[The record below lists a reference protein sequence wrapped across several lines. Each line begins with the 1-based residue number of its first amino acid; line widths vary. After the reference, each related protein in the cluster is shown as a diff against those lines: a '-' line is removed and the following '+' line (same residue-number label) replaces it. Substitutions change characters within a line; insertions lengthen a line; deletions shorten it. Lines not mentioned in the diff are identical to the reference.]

1 MHLPDVIMDT
11 GNRKGEQTMSKK
23 EWKESGT
30 ELGHAFKTFGKTFL
44 RSVDTTADKI
54 SDFAEDAVSSDPNR
68 DVVQPQPNSTVYSDG
83 SWKKVGKELG
93 TGFLGIGKTML
104 HTVGLETVSE
114 GEKRANADQ
123 ASQDPGNG
131 QVPPQ
136 NGSGE

>member
-1 MHLPDVIMDT
+1 
-11 GNRKGEQTMSKK
+11 MSKQ

-44 RSVDTTADKI
+44 RSVDTTTDKI
-54 SDFAEDAVSSDPNR
+54 SDFAEDLASTDPNK

-93 TGFLGIGKTML
+93 SGFLGIGKTML
-104 HTVGLETVSE
+104 HTVGLETVGE
-114 GEKRANADQ
+114 GEQRNNAGQ
-123 ASQDPGNG
+123 ATQDPGSG

-136 NGSGE
+136 NGSAE

>member
-11 GNRKGEQTMSKK
+11 GNRKGEQAMSKK

-93 TGFLGIGKTML
+93 SGFLGIGKTML

>member
-1 MHLPDVIMDT
+1 MDT
-11 GNRKGEQTMSKK
+11 GNRKGEQAMSKK

-93 TGFLGIGKTML
+93 SGFLGIGKTML

-114 GEKRANADQ
+114 GEKRANADH